1 VCDQNRRIGRL
12 LFVVCE
18 SKKGMNEGRQ
28 EEEEVLR
35 KESNSKETN

>member
-28 EEEEVLR
+28 EEEVLR

>member
-12 LFVVCE
+12 LFVCE
-18 SKKGMNEGRQ
+18 KKGMNEGRQ